1 VQALLDRIITL
12 VGAHQLWAYAVVW
25 LLAASE
31 ALPVVG
37 AFVPGTAVIV
47 AIAALVPSGA
57 VSLWP
62 ILLAATVGAVAG
74 DGFSFWLGH
83 RYRDTLTT
91 RWGPLR
97 RRPEL
102 VARGRQFL
110 DRHGGKS
117 ILLARFTPGVRA
129 VVPLIAG
136 IAGMPLR
143 LFYVANVL
151 SAVLWAASH
160 ILPAVAVGASVE
172 LVGAVAGRL
181 ALLLAI
187 TAVVL
192 WLLVVLVRLVLRR
205 GVPLLE
211 RTLDAVWRWASTRDT
226 RLAKAV
232 ATLLDPHREAFP
244 LLLLLA
250 GIMIAA
256 GWVFFGVL
264 EDVVSGDPL
273 VRFDAAVYHFFRGL
287 RTPWSDQALITVTE
301 LGDTVVTTAVTVAA
315 VAWLAYRRRWRA
327 AAYLVGA
334 VAFASALENVLKA
347 TLRVSRPVPLYAGWS
362 AFSFPSG
369 HATANT
375 ALYAFLAFL
384 VARELPG
391 VGRTLAVGAAALL
404 AGAIAFSRVYLG
416 AHWLSDVLAGV
427 TLSLAWVAVLAI
439 AHVRREPAL
448 RVRPLGL
455 AVVVLAVLV
464 GVGGANATLRHQTD
478 VERYAVHEQTRRL
491 AMAEWWSTGWQQ
503 LPPRRTDL
511 TGEDEKPF
519 TLEWAGD
526 PAELERRLLAAGWQ
540 KPAPWTLRTI
550 LAWLDPAAGPAALP
564 VLPRLDD
571 GRPPALT
578 VIKPLAQAARP
589 SRLVLRLWPTIF
601 VVQTDGGAVPL
612 WVGTAVGQELSRP
625 ASVFTVARTLPDVNL
640 PRQALAA
647 ALPEART
654 VERADRP
661 PRDEWDGKLLLG
673 RPSE

>member
-1 VQALLDRIITL
+1 MQAFLDRIITL

-117 ILLARFTPGVRA
+117 ILLARFTPGVRP
-129 VVPLIAG
+129 VVPL

-211 RTLDAVWRWASTRDT
+211 RTLDAVWRWASARDT

-232 ATLLDPHREAFP
+232 ATLLDPQ
-244 LLLLLA
+244 A
-250 GIMIAA
+250 GAA
-256 GWVFFGVL
+256 GACR
-264 EDVVSGDPL
+264 S
-273 VRFDAAVYHFFRGL
+273 
-287 RTPWSDQALITVTE
+287 S
-301 LGDTVVTTAVTVAA
+301 
-315 VAWLAYRRRWRA
+315 
-327 AAYLVGA
+327 
-334 VAFASALENVLKA
+334 
-347 TLRVSRPVPLYAGWS
+347 
-362 AFSFPSG
+362 
-369 HATANT
+369 
-375 ALYAFLAFL
+375 
-384 VARELPG
+384 
-391 VGRTLAVGAAALL
+391 
-404 AGAIAFSRVYLG
+404 
-416 AHWLSDVLAGV
+416 
-427 TLSLAWVAVLAI
+427 
-439 AHVRREPAL
+439 
-448 RVRPLGL
+448 
-455 AVVVLAVLV
+455 
-464 GVGGANATLRHQTD
+464 
-478 VERYAVHEQTRRL
+478 
-491 AMAEWWSTGWQQ
+491 
-503 LPPRRTDL
+503 
-511 TGEDEKPF
+511 
-519 TLEWAGD
+519 
-526 PAELERRLLAAGWQ
+526 
-540 KPAPWTLRTI
+540 
-550 LAWLDPAAGPAALP
+550 
-564 VLPRLDD
+564 
-571 GRPPALT
+571 
-578 VIKPLAQAARP
+578 
-589 SRLVLRLWPTIF
+589 
-601 VVQTDGGAVPL
+601 
-612 WVGTAVGQELSRP
+612 
-625 ASVFTVARTLPDVNL
+625 
-640 PRQALAA
+640 
-647 ALPEART
+647 
-654 VERADRP
+654 
-661 PRDEWDGKLLLG
+661 
-673 RPSE
+673 